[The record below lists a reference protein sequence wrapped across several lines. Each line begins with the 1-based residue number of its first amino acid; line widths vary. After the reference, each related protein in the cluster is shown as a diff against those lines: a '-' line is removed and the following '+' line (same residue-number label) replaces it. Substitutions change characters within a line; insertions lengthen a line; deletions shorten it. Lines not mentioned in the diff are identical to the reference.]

1 MLPVHP
7 WQQLN
12 AQPAPGKPDR
22 SIAAEGT
29 QGPAARSGCRA
40 GIPCHNRKCGIA
52 CWLCGSDKWEGERGL
67 DLRENE
73 EFGGA
78 GLYLSKRRSADGA
91 PYVELMAN
99 RIALPYKKIAEFRTA
114 YAHRIFQHSVEDRFK
129 LPGRT

>member
-1 MLPVHP
+1 VLPVHP

-40 GIPCHNRKCGIA
+40 GIPCHNRKCGSA

-67 DLRENE
+67 NLRENE

-78 GLYLSKRRSADGA
+78 RLETSYARRGAADRGEYHRAAGFREVSARSA
-91 PYVELMAN
+91 
-99 RIALPYKKIAEFRTA
+99 T
-114 YAHRIFQHSVEDRFK
+114 
-129 LPGRT
+129 